1 MPLADIPRIPRL
13 LGVIFRLIALR
24 RKEIRSQRPFDSQN
38 GEQLGLAVLKRAALA
53 ASRRISPVVA
63 CGF

>member
-1 MPLADIPRIPRL
+1 
-13 LGVIFRLIALR
+13 VIFCLIALR
-24 RKEIRSQRPFDSQN
+24 RKEISIAATFDSQN

-53 ASRRISPVVA
+53 GSRRISPVVA